1 MYHDVLLTIEKNFYP
16 LGKVQYGTPQ
26 LSKSPIKLYGEIMN
40 FRIKQKNDYTRTLLE
55 ILNLADG
62 KLDLLSIAN
71 LKNFKL
77 IDYIDLIKD
86 LIKSKYIKKK

>member
-1 MYHDVLLTIEKNFYP
+1 
-16 LGKVQYGTPQ
+16 
-26 LSKSPIKLYGEIMN
+26 MN

>member
-1 MYHDVLLTIEKNFYP
+1 
-16 LGKVQYGTPQ
+16 
-26 LSKSPIKLYGEIMN
+26 MN
-40 FRIKQKNDYTRTLLE
+40 FRVKQKNDYTRTLLE